1 MLNKTSNSKAQEAA
15 EDIFFGQIVIIWAR
29 WFLISAGAVIAL
41 WSATDENQL
50 ILAILTLVVLMGMN
64 FFTHGRY
71 ITGKP
76 VNQFLLLFANLIDVG
91 VITLMVVYWPGHQG
105 VDSNFFILYYPIL
118 LAWAL
123 VFSPGIT
130 IVFSLITLAVY
141 AAACLLGSDPQ
152 VILSVAGFETLVA
165 RLITLGA
172 MAGLGTYYYRRQR
185 DSLRALTAK
194 PLPAFFNK

>member
-15 EDIFFGQIVIIWAR
+15 EDVFFGQIVIIWAR
-29 WFLISAGAVIAL
+29 WFLITAGSVIAL
-41 WSATDENQL
+41 WSATNEDQL
-50 ILAILTLVVLMGMN
+50 ILAILTVVVLMGMN
-64 FFTHGRY
+64 FFIHGRY

-76 VNQFLLLFANLIDVG
+76 VNKFLLLFANLIDVG
-91 VITLMVVYWPGHQG
+91 VITLMVLYWPGQKG
-105 VDSNFFILYYPIL
+105 LESNFFILYYPIL

-123 VFSPGIT
+123 VFSPEIT
-130 IVFSLITLAVY
+130 ILFSLITLAVY
-141 AAACLLGSDPQ
+141 AAACLFGADPQ
-152 VILSVAGFETLVA
+152 TLLSIADFETLVA

-194 PLPAFFNK
+194 PLPAFFK

>member
-1 MLNKTSNSKAQEAA
+1 MLNKSSNSKAQEAA

-29 WFLISAGAVIAL
+29 WFLIAAGAVVAL

-50 ILAILTLVVLMGMN
+50 ILAILTVVVLMGMN
-64 FFTHGRY
+64 FFVHGRY
-71 ITGKP
+71 MTGKP
-76 VNQFLLLFANLIDVG
+76 VNKFLLLFANLIDVA
-91 VITLMVVYWPGHQG
+91 VITLMVLFWPGQAG
-105 VDSNFFILYYPIL
+105 MNSNFFILYYPIL

-123 VFSPGIT
+123 VFSPEIT
-130 IVFSLITLAVY
+130 IIFSLITLAVY
-141 AAACLLGSDPQ
+141 TAACLLGGDVQLAWS
-152 VILSVAGFETLVA
+152 IAGFETLVA

-194 PLPAFFNK
+194 PLPTFFK